1 MFMSSFM
8 ILTINP
14 FNNRSSILFRASG
27 NTIIVAYFV
36 YGNGSALTSAE
47 VEKMLSD
54 PEHYLILGQLGLKN
68 IVCMQVL
75 ILKYCQGVLPIVD
88 LTVYIYL

>member
-1 MFMSSFM
+1 M
-8 ILTINP
+8 
-14 FNNRSSILFRASG
+14 
-27 NTIIVAYFV
+27 AYFV

-47 VEKMLSD
+47 VEKMLSA

-88 LTVYIYL
+88 LTVYIYLYFWNGDSK